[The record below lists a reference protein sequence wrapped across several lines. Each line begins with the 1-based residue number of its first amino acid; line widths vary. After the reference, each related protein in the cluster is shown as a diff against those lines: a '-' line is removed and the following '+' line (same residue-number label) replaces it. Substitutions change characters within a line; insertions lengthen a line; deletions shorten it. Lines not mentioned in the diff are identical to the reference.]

1 VDKTLASI
9 SELPLESRLG
19 HVIKRAEQT
28 LINGKNLVLREVD
41 LTVPQYA
48 ALLALSEGSGA
59 SGAQLARRCLVT
71 PQTMH
76 TTLAN
81 LEAKELIER
90 ERSEVHSQVLV
101 ARLTRKGRAV
111 LKRADQKAVS
121 LEQHVADAFTPE
133 ERQLFHDLLERAIKA
148 INDFHE

>member
-1 VDKTLASI
+1 
-9 SELPLESRLG
+9 
-19 HVIKRAEQT
+19 
-28 LINGKNLVLREVD
+28 
-41 LTVPQYA
+41 
-48 ALLALSEGSGA
+48 
-59 SGAQLARRCLVT
+59 
-71 PQTMH
+71 
-76 TTLAN
+76 
-81 LEAKELIER
+81 
-90 ERSEVHSQVLV
+90 VHSQVLV